1 MNLVW
6 WFKVEK
12 GTIIFQRDEF
22 DNYYRSVLNGGKYVD
37 PDCREDI
44 DTPYY
49 NFLTEFL
56 RKRESESNYK
66 NKYSFIPPKLAKLTS
81 DSEKKIK
88 DNDKYKIVVKQND
101 ELLFRLTSDQ
111 FGFSGD
117 EYVYQQSYGHLK
129 YPLAR
134 INYLSK
140 NESIDERKRILNKLI
155 NYVKNTRTLGGS
167 FIWPTPKKS
176 EGFRNSKY
184 NMSRGVGSYIEDRV
198 DLTLLEIKHALDGEY
213 HKSQHKDDILYA
225 LYIKNTDGIRTWLDH
240 FETFEKFVDY
250 FMFNNF
256 IENGMLINILTGK
269 AICEEEVKKYKNK
282 TCQIK
287 NLKLSELLEMIERL
301 ENMIINRTCLM
312 EEHIKDY
319 IVKRYN
325 MD

>member
-1 MNLVW
+1 M
-6 WFKVEK
+6 EK
-12 GTIIFQRDEF
+12 ETIIFQRKEF

-140 NESIDERKRILNKLI
+140 HESIDEGERILNKLI

-213 HKSQHKDDILYA
+213 HKSQHKDDILYT

-256 IENGMLINILTGK
+256 IENGMPINILTGK

>member
-1 MNLVW
+1 M
-6 WFKVEK
+6 EK
-12 GTIIFQRDEF
+12 ETIIFQRDEF
-22 DNYYRSVLNGGKYVD
+22 DNYYRSVLNGGKYID

-134 INYLSK
+134 INYLSQ
-140 NESIDERKRILNKLI
+140 NESIDERNRILNKLI

-213 HKSQHKDDILYA
+213 HKSQHKDDILYT
-225 LYIKNTDGIRTWLDH
+225 LYINNTDGIRTWLDH

-256 IENGMLINILTGK
+256 IENGMPLNILTGK